1 MNQILFSKSE
11 NFNNNYNKKKSK
23 KSYVGQ
29 TKQIEITK
37 IVKFF
42 SIVILLFGVCIT
54 GGISYSWVKNAK
66 EDNANVTKPVINIQS
81 DAENTLLLSV
91 NHDKAIKEVSYQWV
105 GQDEVKI
112 NADNH
117 MYVEEKID
125 IPAGTNTLTITATD
139 VNNQTTSYSQQ
150 YSGASKPNLSLS
162 VVDNKIKATVS
173 SEKQIDY
180 VQYKWDEGE
189 VVSEQVNDNYYEQMI
204 EIPQGLH
211 TLTIIAVD
219 VDKMVASKTQTV
231 NGVTKPTVNITSDG
245 TNLIVQASDNDMIE
259 KAVVIFNG
267 EEKTFEVNDKQF
279 EYSVP
284 VVDGENVIEA
294 TVYNKSGLSQTAK
307 ARGTR

>member
-1 MNQILFSKSE
+1 MNQILFSESE

-66 EDNANVTKPVINIQS
+66 EDISNATKPTINIQS
-81 DAENTLLLSV
+81 DSEYELLLSV
-91 NHDKAIKEVSYQWV
+91 NHDKALKEVTYQWV
-105 GQDEVKI
+105 GQDVVKI

-125 IPAGTNTLTITATD
+125 IPDGTNTLTITATD
-139 VNNQTTSYSQQ
+139 INNQTTSYNQQ
-150 YSGASKPNLSLS
+150 YSGANKPSLSLS

-173 SEKQIDY
+173 SEKQLAYI
-180 VQYKWDEGE
+180 QYKWDDGE
-189 VVSEQVNDNYYEQMI
+189 VTSEEINNNYYEHMI

-219 VDKMVASKTQTV
+219 EDKRVTSKTQTV

-245 TNLIVQASDNDMIE
+245 TDLIVQASDDDMLE

-267 EEKTFEVNDKQF
+267 EEKTIEINDKQF
-279 EYSVP
+279 EYKIP
-284 VVDGENVIEA
+284 VVDGENVIEV
-294 TVYNKSGLSQTAK
+294 TVYNKSGISETAK